1 MKSKSYWEKRQ
12 RDREKKVYKTTIQAE
27 KALKIEMVKAQEE
40 ILANINNLIGKYMS
54 ETGLSYSETQKKLN
68 SNEYKVWRKDIE
80 GYLKELKQY
89 ENVNLEKYKKI
100 KLELETL
107 AARSRIS
114 RLESL
119 VIQTNQVINKQ
130 KFEEEKEVTNY
141 VKSVYETTFKS
152 FQEDIG
158 LKGANTILPL
168 NQIERAIQYPW
179 SGENFSER
187 IWSNRDKLSRVLKT
201 EITQSL
207 IQGVNPQKLNKR
219 IREQMGS
226 GYKETQRLVRTE
238 LNYALN
244 EATKIAYEED
254 EIEEYEFLAEID
266 NRTSAI
272 CKELNGQIFKVKD
285 AVVGINYPSMHP
297 NCRSTTMPVIK
308 F

>member
-1 MKSKSYWEKRQ
+1 MKNKAYWDKRQ
-12 RDREKKVYKTTIQAE
+12 RERERKVYKTTIQSE
-27 KALKIEMVKAQEE
+27 KALKIEIMKAQER
-40 ILANINNLIGKYMS
+40 ILADINNLIGKYLS
-54 ETGLSYSETQKKLN
+54 ETGLNYAEAQKKLN
-68 SNEYKVWRKDIE
+68 SNEYKIWRKDLE

-89 ENVNLEKYKKI
+89 KDINFEKYKEI

-107 AARSRIS
+107 AMKSRIS

-119 VIQTNQVINKQ
+119 IVQTNQVINKQ
-130 KFEEEKEVTNY
+130 KFEEEKEVANRVREIY
-141 VKSVYETTFKS
+141 KTTFKS
-152 FQEDIG
+152 VQADIG
-158 LKGANTILPL
+158 LKGVNTILPL
-168 NQIERAIQYPW
+168 KQIERAIQYPW

-187 IWSNRDKLSRVLKT
+187 IWRNRDKLSRVLKT

-254 EIEEYEFLAEID
+254 EIEEYEFLAEVD
-266 NRTSAI
+266 NRTSVI

-285 AVVGINYPSMHP
+285 AVVGVNYPPMHP
-297 NCRSTTMPVIK
+297 NCRSTTIPVIK
-308 F
+308 

>member
-27 KALKIEMVKAQEE
+27 KALKIEMVKAQEK
-40 ILANINNLIGKYMS
+40 ILIDINNLIGKYMS
-54 ETGLSYSETQKKLN
+54 ETGLSYSEAQKKLN

-107 AARSRIS
+107 AVRSRIS

-285 AVVGINYPSMHP
+285 AVVGVNYPSMHP

>member
-27 KALKIEMVKAQEE
+27 KALKIEMVKAQEK
-40 ILANINNLIGKYMS
+40 ILIDINNLIGKYMS
-54 ETGLSYSETQKKLN
+54 ETGLSYSEAQKKLN

-107 AARSRIS
+107 AVRSRIS

-187 IWSNRDKLSRVLKT
+187 
-201 EITQSL
+201 
-207 IQGVNPQKLNKR
+207 
-219 IREQMGS
+219 
-226 GYKETQRLVRTE
+226 
-238 LNYALN
+238 
-244 EATKIAYEED
+244 
-254 EIEEYEFLAEID
+254 
-266 NRTSAI
+266 
-272 CKELNGQIFKVKD
+272 
-285 AVVGINYPSMHP
+285 
-297 NCRSTTMPVIK
+297 
-308 F
+308 

>member
-1 MKSKSYWEKRQ
+1 MKNKAYWDKRQ
-12 RDREKKVYKTTIQAE
+12 RERERKVYKTTIQSE
-27 KALKIEMVKAQEE
+27 KALKIEIMKAQER
-40 ILANINNLIGKYMS
+40 ILADINNLIGKYMS
-54 ETGLSYSETQKKLN
+54 ETGLNYAEAQKKLN
-68 SNEYKVWRKDIE
+68 SNEYKVWRKDLE

-89 ENVNLEKYKKI
+89 KDINFEKYKEI

-107 AARSRIS
+107 AMKSRIS

-119 VIQTNQVINKQ
+119 IVQTNQVINKQ
-130 KFEEEKEVTNY
+130 KFEEEKEVANRVREIY
-141 VKSVYETTFKS
+141 KTTFKS
-152 FQEDIG
+152 VQADIG
-158 LKGANTILPL
+158 LKGVNTILPL
-168 NQIERAIQYPW
+168 KQIERAIQYPW

-187 IWSNRDKLSRVLKT
+187 IWRNRDKLSRVLKT

-266 NRTSAI
+266 NRTSVI

-285 AVVGINYPSMHP
+285 AVVGVNYPPMHP
-297 NCRSTTMPVIK
+297 NCRSTTIPVIK
-308 F
+308 

>member
-1 MKSKSYWEKRQ
+1 MKNKAYWDKRQ
-12 RDREKKVYKTTIQAE
+12 RERERKVYKTTIQSE
-27 KALKIEMVKAQEE
+27 KALKIEIMKAQER
-40 ILANINNLIGKYMS
+40 ILADINNLIGKYMS
-54 ETGLSYSETQKKLN
+54 ETGLNYAEAQKKLN
-68 SNEYKVWRKDIE
+68 SNEYKVWRKDLE

-89 ENVNLEKYKKI
+89 KDINFEKYKEI

-107 AARSRIS
+107 AMKSRIS

-119 VIQTNQVINKQ
+119 IVQTNQVINKQ
-130 KFEEEKEVTNY
+130 KFEEEKEVANRVREIY
-141 VKSVYETTFKS
+141 KTTFKS
-152 FQEDIG
+152 VQADIG
-158 LKGANTILPL
+158 LKGVNTILPL
-168 NQIERAIQYPW
+168 KQIERAIQYPW

-187 IWSNRDKLSRVLKT
+187 IWRNRDKLSRVLKT

-285 AVVGINYPSMHP
+285 AVVGVNYPPMHP
-297 NCRSTTMPVIK
+297 NCRSTTIPVIK
-308 F
+308 

>member
-27 KALKIEMVKAQEE
+27 KALKIEMVKAQEK
-40 ILANINNLIGKYMS
+40 ILIDINNLIGKYMS
-54 ETGLSYSETQKKLN
+54 ETGLSYSEAQKKLN

-107 AARSRIS
+107 AVRSRIS

-187 IWSNRDKLSRVLKT
+187 IWNNRDKLSRVLKT

-285 AVVGINYPSMHP
+285 AVVGVNYPSMHP

>member
-1 MKSKSYWEKRQ
+1 MKSKIYWEKRQ

-27 KALKIEMVKAQEE
+27 KALKIELIKAQEE

-107 AARSRIS
+107 AVRSRIS

-187 IWSNRDKLSRVLKT
+187 IWSNKDKLSRVLKT

-285 AVVGINYPSMHP
+285 AVVGVNYPSMHP

>member
-285 AVVGINYPSMHP
+285 AVVGVNYPSMHP

>member
-1 MKSKSYWEKRQ
+1 MKSKGYWEKRQ

-54 ETGLSYSETQKKLN
+54 ETGLSYSEAQKKLN
-68 SNEYKVWRKDIE
+68 SNEYKVWRKGIE

-89 ENVNLEKYKKI
+89 KNVNPEKYKEI

-107 AARSRIS
+107 ATRSKVS

-141 VKSVYETTFKS
+141 VKGVYETTFKGI
-152 FQEDIG
+152 QADIG

-285 AVVGINYPSMHP
+285 AVVGVNYPSMHP

>member
-27 KALKIEMVKAQEE
+27 KSLKIEMVKAQEE
-40 ILANINNLIGKYMS
+40 ILANINNLIGKYMA
-54 ETGLSYSETQKKLN
+54 ETGLSYSEAQKKLN
-68 SNEYKVWRKDIE
+68 SNEYKVWRKNIE
-80 GYLKELKQY
+80 GYLKELNQY
-89 ENVNLEKYKKI
+89 KNINFGKYKKI

-107 AARSRIS
+107 STRSRIS

-119 VIQTNQVINKQ
+119 IVQINHVVNKQ

-266 NRTSAI
+266 NITSAI

-285 AVVGINYPSMHP
+285 AVVGVNYPSMHP

>member
-1 MKSKSYWEKRQ
+1 MKNKAYWDKRQ
-12 RDREKKVYKTTIQAE
+12 RERERKVYKTTIQSE
-27 KALKIEMVKAQEE
+27 KALKIEIMKAQERV
-40 ILANINNLIGKYMS
+40 LADINNLIGKYMS
-54 ETGLSYSETQKKLN
+54 ETGLNYVEAQKKLN
-68 SNEYKVWRKDIE
+68 SNEYKIWRKDLE

-89 ENVNLEKYKKI
+89 KDINFEKYKEI

-107 AARSRIS
+107 ATKSRIS

-119 VIQTNQVINKQ
+119 IVQTNQVINKQ
-130 KFEEEKEVTNY
+130 KFEEEKEVANRVREIY
-141 VKSVYETTFKS
+141 KTTFKS
-152 FQEDIG
+152 VQADIG
-158 LKGANTILPL
+158 LKGVNTILPL
-168 NQIERAIQYPW
+168 KQIERAIQYPW

-187 IWSNRDKLSRVLKT
+187 IWRNRDKLSRVLKT

-254 EIEEYEFLAEID
+254 EIEEYEFLAEVD
-266 NRTSAI
+266 NRTSVI
-272 CKELNGQIFKVKD
+272 CKELNGQFFKVKD
-285 AVVGINYPSMHP
+285 AVVGVNYPPMHP
-297 NCRSTTMPVIK
+297 NCRSTTIPVIK
-308 F
+308 

>member
-1 MKSKSYWEKRQ
+1 MKSKGYWEKRQ

-54 ETGLSYSETQKKLN
+54 ETGLSYSEAQKKLN

-107 AARSRIS
+107 AVRSRIS

-187 IWSNRDKLSRVLKT
+187 IWSNRDKLSRVLKK

-219 IREQMGS
+219 IREQMGG

-238 LNYALN
+238 LNHALN

-285 AVVGINYPSMHP
+285 AVVGVNYPSMHP

>member
-12 RDREKKVYKTTIQAE
+12 RDREEKVYKTTIQAE
-27 KALKIEMVKAQEE
+27 KALKIEMVKAQEK
-40 ILANINNLIGKYMS
+40 ILIDINNLIGKYMS
-54 ETGLSYSETQKKLN
+54 ETGLSYSEAQKKLN

-107 AARSRIS
+107 AVRSRIS

-285 AVVGINYPSMHP
+285 AVVGVNYPSMHP

>member
-27 KALKIEMVKAQEE
+27 KALKIEMVKAQEK
-40 ILANINNLIGKYMS
+40 ILIDINNLIGKYMS
-54 ETGLSYSETQKKLN
+54 ETGLSYSEAQKKLN

-107 AARSRIS
+107 AVRSRIS

-226 GYKETQRLVRTE
+226 SYKETQRLVRTE

-285 AVVGINYPSMHP
+285 AVVGVNYPSMHP

>member
-1 MKSKSYWEKRQ
+1 MKSKGYWEKRQ

-54 ETGLSYSETQKKLN
+54 ETGLSYSEAQKKLN
-68 SNEYKVWRKDIE
+68 SNEHKVWRKDIE

-89 ENVNLEKYKKI
+89 KNVNPEKYKEI

-107 AARSRIS
+107 ATRSKVS

-119 VIQTNQVINKQ
+119 VIQTSQVINKQ

-141 VKSVYETTFKS
+141 VKGVYETTFKGI
-152 FQEDIG
+152 QADIG

-285 AVVGINYPSMHP
+285 AVVGVNYPSMHP

>member
-1 MKSKSYWEKRQ
+1 MKNKAYWDKRQ
-12 RDREKKVYKTTIQAE
+12 RERERKVYKTTIQSE
-27 KALKIEMVKAQEE
+27 KALKIEIMKAQERV
-40 ILANINNLIGKYMS
+40 LADINNLIGKYMS
-54 ETGLSYSETQKKLN
+54 ETGLNYVEAQKKLN
-68 SNEYKVWRKDIE
+68 SNEYKIWRKDLE

-89 ENVNLEKYKKI
+89 KDINFEKYKEI

-107 AARSRIS
+107 AMKSRIS

-119 VIQTNQVINKQ
+119 IVQTNQVINKQ
-130 KFEEEKEVTNY
+130 KFEEEKEVANRVREIY
-141 VKSVYETTFKS
+141 KTTFKS
-152 FQEDIG
+152 VQADIG
-158 LKGANTILPL
+158 LKGVNTILPL
-168 NQIERAIQYPW
+168 KQIERAIQYPW

-187 IWSNRDKLSRVLKT
+187 IWRNRDKLSRVLKT

-254 EIEEYEFLAEID
+254 EIEEYEFLAEVD
-266 NRTSAI
+266 NRTSVI
-272 CKELNGQIFKVKD
+272 CKELNGQFFKVKD
-285 AVVGINYPSMHP
+285 AVVGVNYPPMHP
-297 NCRSTTMPVIK
+297 NCRSTTIPVIK
-308 F
+308 

>member
-27 KALKIEMVKAQEE
+27 KALKIEMVRAQEK

-54 ETGLSYSETQKKLN
+54 ETGLSYSEAQKKLN

-89 ENVNLEKYKKI
+89 EKVNPEKYKEI

-107 AARSRIS
+107 ATRSRIS

-119 VIQTNQVINKQ
+119 VVQTNQVINKQ

-141 VKSVYETTFKS
+141 VRNVYETTFKA

-158 LKGANTILPL
+158 FKGANTILPL

>member
-1 MKSKSYWEKRQ
+1 MKSKGYWEKRQ

-54 ETGLSYSETQKKLN
+54 ETGLSYSEAQKKLN

-89 ENVNLEKYKKI
+89 KNVNPEKYKEI

-107 AARSRIS
+107 AMKSRIS

-119 VIQTNQVINKQ
+119 IVQTNQVINKQ

-141 VKSVYETTFKS
+141 VKGVYETTFKGI
-152 FQEDIG
+152 QADIG

-285 AVVGINYPSMHP
+285 AVVGVNYPSMHP

>member
-1 MKSKSYWEKRQ
+1 MKNKAYWDKRQ
-12 RDREKKVYKTTIQAE
+12 RERERKVYKTTIQSE
-27 KALKIEMVKAQEE
+27 KALKIEIMKAQER
-40 ILANINNLIGKYMS
+40 ILADINNLIGKYMS
-54 ETGLSYSETQKKLN
+54 ETGLNYAEAQKKLN
-68 SNEYKVWRKDIE
+68 SNEYKVWRKDLE

-89 ENVNLEKYKKI
+89 KDINFEKYKEI

-107 AARSRIS
+107 AMKSRIS

-119 VIQTNQVINKQ
+119 IVQTNQVINKQ
-130 KFEEEKEVTNY
+130 KFEEEKEVANRVREIY
-141 VKSVYETTFKS
+141 KTTFKS
-152 FQEDIG
+152 VQADIG
-158 LKGANTILPL
+158 LKGVNTILPL
-168 NQIERAIQYPW
+168 KQIERAIQYPW

-187 IWSNRDKLSRVLKT
+187 IWRNRDKLSRVLKT

-254 EIEEYEFLAEID
+254 EIEEYEFLAEVD
-266 NRTSAI
+266 NRTSVI

-285 AVVGINYPSMHP
+285 AVVGVNYPPMHP
-297 NCRSTTMPVIK
+297 NCRSTTIPVIK
-308 F
+308 

>member
-1 MKSKSYWEKRQ
+1 MKNKAYWDKRQ
-12 RDREKKVYKTTIQAE
+12 RERERKVYKATVQSE
-27 KALKIEMVKAQEE
+27 KALKIEIMKAQER
-40 ILANINNLIGKYMS
+40 ILADINNLIGKYMS
-54 ETGLSYSETQKKLN
+54 ETGLNYAEAQKKLN
-68 SNEYKVWRKDIE
+68 SNEYKVWRKDLE

-89 ENVNLEKYKKI
+89 KDINFEKYKEI

-107 AARSRIS
+107 AMKSRIS

-119 VIQTNQVINKQ
+119 IVQTNQVINKQ
-130 KFEEEKEVTNY
+130 KFEEEKEVANRVREIY
-141 VKSVYETTFKS
+141 KTTFKS
-152 FQEDIG
+152 VQADIG
-158 LKGANTILPL
+158 LKGVNTILPL
-168 NQIERAIQYPW
+168 KQIERAIQYPW

-187 IWSNRDKLSRVLKT
+187 IWRNRDKLSRVLKT

-254 EIEEYEFLAEID
+254 EIEEYEFLAEVD
-266 NRTSAI
+266 NRTSVI

-285 AVVGINYPSMHP
+285 AVVGVNYPPMHP
-297 NCRSTTMPVIK
+297 NCRSTTIPVIK
-308 F
+308 

>member
-1 MKSKSYWEKRQ
+1 MKNKAYWDKRQ
-12 RDREKKVYKTTIQAE
+12 RERERKVYKTTIQSE
-27 KALKIEMVKAQEE
+27 KALKIEIMKAQER
-40 ILANINNLIGKYMS
+40 ILADINNLIGKYMS
-54 ETGLSYSETQKKLN
+54 ETGLNYAEAQKKIN
-68 SNEYKVWRKDIE
+68 SNEYKVWRKDLE

-89 ENVNLEKYKKI
+89 KDINFEKYKEI

-107 AARSRIS
+107 AMKSRIS

-119 VIQTNQVINKQ
+119 IVQTNQVINKQ
-130 KFEEEKEVTNY
+130 KFEEEKEVANRVREIY
-141 VKSVYETTFKS
+141 KTTFKS
-152 FQEDIG
+152 VQADIG
-158 LKGANTILPL
+158 LKGVNTILPL
-168 NQIERAIQYPW
+168 KQIERAIQYPW

-187 IWSNRDKLSRVLKT
+187 IWRNRDKLSRVLKT

-254 EIEEYEFLAEID
+254 EIEEYEFLAEVD
-266 NRTSAI
+266 NRTSVI

-285 AVVGINYPSMHP
+285 AVVGVNYPPMHP
-297 NCRSTTMPVIK
+297 NCRSTTIPVIK
-308 F
+308 

>member
-1 MKSKSYWEKRQ
+1 MKNKAYWDKRQ
-12 RDREKKVYKTTIQAE
+12 RERERKVYKTTIQSE
-27 KALKIEMVKAQEE
+27 KALKIEIMKAQERV
-40 ILANINNLIGKYMS
+40 LADINNLIGKYMS
-54 ETGLSYSETQKKLN
+54 ETGLNYVEAQKKLN
-68 SNEYKVWRKDIE
+68 SNEYKIWRKDLE

-89 ENVNLEKYKKI
+89 KDINFEKYKEI

-107 AARSRIS
+107 AMKSRIS

-119 VIQTNQVINKQ
+119 IVQTNQVINKQ
-130 KFEEEKEVTNY
+130 KFEEEKEVANRVREIY
-141 VKSVYETTFKS
+141 KTTFKS
-152 FQEDIG
+152 VQADIG
-158 LKGANTILPL
+158 LKGVNTILPL
-168 NQIERAIQYPW
+168 KQIERAIQYPW

-187 IWSNRDKLSRVLKT
+187 IWRNRDKLSRVLKT

-254 EIEEYEFLAEID
+254 EIEEYEFLAEVD
-266 NRTSAI
+266 NRTSVI

-285 AVVGINYPSMHP
+285 AVVGVNYPPMHP
-297 NCRSTTMPVIK
+297 NCRSTTIPVIK
-308 F
+308 

>member
-1 MKSKSYWEKRQ
+1 MKNKSYWEKRQ

-27 KALKIEMVKAQEE
+27 KSLKIEMVKAQEE

-54 ETGLSYSETQKKLN
+54 ETGLSYSEAQKKMN

-107 AARSRIS
+107 ATRSRIS

-179 SGENFSER
+179 SGENFSGR

-285 AVVGINYPSMHP
+285 AVVGVNYPSMHP

>member
-27 KALKIEMVKAQEE
+27 KALKIEMVRAQEE

-54 ETGLSYSETQKKLN
+54 ETGLSYSEAQKKLN
-68 SNEYKVWRKDIE
+68 SNEYKAWRKDIE

-89 ENVNLEKYKKI
+89 ENINSEKYKKI

-107 AARSRIS
+107 ATRSRIS

-141 VKSVYETTFKS
+141 VKNVYETTFKS

-158 LKGANTILPL
+158 LKGINTILPL

-179 SGENFSER
+179 NGENFSER
-187 IWSNRDKLSRVLKT
+187 IWSNRDKLSRTLKT

-285 AVVGINYPSMHP
+285 AVVGVNYPAMHP

>member
-1 MKSKSYWEKRQ
+1 MKNKAYWDKRQ
-12 RDREKKVYKTTIQAE
+12 RERERKVYKTTIQSE
-27 KALKIEMVKAQEE
+27 KALKIEIMKAQER
-40 ILANINNLIGKYMS
+40 ILADINNLIGKYMS
-54 ETGLSYSETQKKLN
+54 ETGLSYAEAQKKLN
-68 SNEYKVWRKDIE
+68 SNEYKVWRKDLE

-89 ENVNLEKYKKI
+89 KDINFEKYKEI

-107 AARSRIS
+107 AMKSRIS

-119 VIQTNQVINKQ
+119 IVQTNQVINKQ
-130 KFEEEKEVTNY
+130 KFEEEKEVANRVREIY
-141 VKSVYETTFKS
+141 KTTFKS
-152 FQEDIG
+152 VQADIG
-158 LKGANTILPL
+158 LKGVNTILPL
-168 NQIERAIQYPW
+168 KQIERAIQYPW

-187 IWSNRDKLSRVLKT
+187 IWRNRDKLSRVLKT

-244 EATKIAYEED
+244 EATKIVYEED

-272 CKELNGQIFKVKD
+272 CKGFHGQVFKVKD
-285 AVVGINYPSMHP
+285 AVVGVNYPPMHP
-297 NCRSTTMPVIK
+297 NCRSTTIPVIK
-308 F
+308 

>member
-1 MKSKSYWEKRQ
+1 MKNKAYWDKRQ
-12 RDREKKVYKTTIQAE
+12 RERERKVYKTTIQSE
-27 KALKIEMVKAQEE
+27 KALKIEIMKAQER
-40 ILANINNLIGKYMS
+40 ILADINNLIGKYMS
-54 ETGLSYSETQKKLN
+54 ETGLNYAEAQKKLN
-68 SNEYKVWRKDIE
+68 SNEYKVWRKDLE

-89 ENVNLEKYKKI
+89 KDINFEKYKEI

-107 AARSRIS
+107 AMKSRIS

-119 VIQTNQVINKQ
+119 IVQTNQVINKQ
-130 KFEEEKEVTNY
+130 KFEEEKEVANY
-141 VKSVYETTFKS
+141 VKGVYKTTFES
-152 FQEDIG
+152 FQTDIG
-158 LKGANTILPL
+158 KKGVNTILPL

-187 IWSNRDKLSRVLKT
+187 IWRNRDKLSRVLKT

-254 EIEEYEFLAEID
+254 EIEEYEFLAEVD
-266 NRTSAI
+266 NRTSVI

-285 AVVGINYPSMHP
+285 AVVGVNYPPMHP
-297 NCRSTTMPVIK
+297 NCRSTTIPVIK
-308 F
+308 

>member
-27 KALKIEMVKAQEE
+27 KALKIEMVRAQEE

-54 ETGLSYSETQKKLN
+54 ETGLSYSEAQKKLN
-68 SNEYKVWRKDIE
+68 SNEYKVWRKDLE

-89 ENVNLEKYKKI
+89 KDINFEKYKEI

-107 AARSRIS
+107 AMKSRIS

-119 VIQTNQVINKQ
+119 IVQTNQVINKQ
-130 KFEEEKEVTNY
+130 KFEEEKEVANRVREIY
-141 VKSVYETTFKS
+141 KTTFKS
-152 FQEDIG
+152 VQADIG
-158 LKGANTILPL
+158 LKGANAILPL
-168 NQIERAIQYPW
+168 DQIERAIQYPW

-285 AVVGINYPSMHP
+285 AVVGVNYPSMHP

>member
-27 KALKIEMVKAQEE
+27 KALKIEMVRAQEE

-54 ETGLSYSETQKKLN
+54 ETGLSYSEAQKKLN

-107 AARSRIS
+107 AVRSRIS

-119 VIQTNQVINKQ
+119 VIQTNQVIIKQ

-141 VKSVYETTFKS
+141 VKNVYETTFKA

-158 LKGANTILPL
+158 FKGANTILPL

-187 IWSNRDKLSRVLKT
+187 IWSNRDKLSRVLKK

>member
-1 MKSKSYWEKRQ
+1 MKSKGYWEKRQ
-12 RDREKKVYKTTIQAE
+12 RDREKKVYKTTIQAD

-54 ETGLSYSETQKKLN
+54 ETGLSYSEAQKKLN
-68 SNEYKVWRKDIE
+68 SNEYKVWRKGIE

-89 ENVNLEKYKKI
+89 KNVNPEKYKEI

-107 AARSRIS
+107 ATRSKLS

-141 VKSVYETTFKS
+141 VKSVYETTFKA

-158 LKGANTILPL
+158 LKGANAILPL
-168 NQIERAIQYPW
+168 DQIERAIQYPW

-285 AVVGINYPSMHP
+285 AVVGVNYPSMHP

>member
-1 MKSKSYWEKRQ
+1 MKSKGYWEKRQ

-54 ETGLSYSETQKKLN
+54 ETGLSYSEAQKKLN

-107 AARSRIS
+107 AVRSRIS

-141 VKSVYETTFKS
+141 VKSVYETTFKA

-158 LKGANTILPL
+158 LKGANAILPL

-285 AVVGINYPSMHP
+285 AVVGVNYPSMHP

>member
-27 KALKIEMVKAQEE
+27 KSLKIEMVRAQEE

-54 ETGLSYSETQKKLN
+54 ETGLSYSEAQKKLN

-107 AARSRIS
+107 AVRSRIS

-158 LKGANTILPL
+158 LKGANTILSL

-285 AVVGINYPSMHP
+285 AVVGVNYPSMHP

>member
-54 ETGLSYSETQKKLN
+54 ETGLSYSEAQKKLN

-107 AARSRIS
+107 AVRSRIS

-141 VKSVYETTFKS
+141 VKSVYETTFKA

-158 LKGANTILPL
+158 LKGANAILPL

-285 AVVGINYPSMHP
+285 AVVGVNYPSMHP

>member
-1 MKSKSYWEKRQ
+1 MKNKAYWDKRQ
-12 RDREKKVYKTTIQAE
+12 RERERKVYKTTIQSE
-27 KALKIEMVKAQEE
+27 KALKIEIMKAQER
-40 ILANINNLIGKYMS
+40 ILADINNLIGKYMS
-54 ETGLSYSETQKKLN
+54 ETGLNYAEAQKKLN
-68 SNEYKVWRKDIE
+68 SNEYKVWRKDLE

-89 ENVNLEKYKKI
+89 KDINFEKYKEI

-107 AARSRIS
+107 AMKSRIS

-119 VIQTNQVINKQ
+119 IVQTNQVINKQ
-130 KFEEEKEVTNY
+130 KFEEEKEVANRVREIY
-141 VKSVYETTFKS
+141 KTTFKS
-152 FQEDIG
+152 VQADIG
-158 LKGANTILPL
+158 LKGVNTILPL
-168 NQIERAIQYPW
+168 KQIERAIQYPW

-187 IWSNRDKLSRVLKT
+187 IWRNRDKLSRVLKT

-254 EIEEYEFLAEID
+254 EIEEYEFLAEVD
-266 NRTSAI
+266 NRTSVI
-272 CKELNGQIFKVKD
+272 CKELNGHIFKVKD
-285 AVVGINYPSMHP
+285 AVVGVNYPPMHP
-297 NCRSTTMPVIK
+297 NCRSTTIPVIK
-308 F
+308 

>member
-27 KALKIEMVKAQEE
+27 KTLKIEMVKAQEK
-40 ILANINNLIGKYMS
+40 ILIDINNLIGKYMS
-54 ETGLSYSETQKKLN
+54 ETGLSYSEAQKKLN

-107 AARSRIS
+107 ATRSRIS

-119 VIQTNQVINKQ
+119 VVQTNQVINKQ

-141 VKSVYETTFKS
+141 VKNVYETTFKS

-158 LKGANTILPL
+158 LKRANTILPL

-187 IWSNRDKLSRVLKT
+187 IWSNRDKLSRVLKK

-238 LNYALN
+238 LNHALN

-254 EIEEYEFLAEID
+254 DIEEYEFLAEID

-285 AVVGINYPSMHP
+285 VVVGVNYPSMHP

>member
-1 MKSKSYWEKRQ
+1 MKSKGYWEKRQ
-12 RDREKKVYKTTIQAE
+12 RDREKKVYKTTIQAD

-54 ETGLSYSETQKKLN
+54 ETGLSYSEAQKKLN
-68 SNEYKVWRKDIE
+68 SNEYKVWRKGIE

-89 ENVNLEKYKKI
+89 KNVNPEKYKEI

-107 AARSRIS
+107 ATRSKVS

-141 VKSVYETTFKS
+141 VKSVYETTFKA

-158 LKGANTILPL
+158 LKGANAILPL
-168 NQIERAIQYPW
+168 DQIERAIQYPW

-285 AVVGINYPSMHP
+285 AVVGVNYPSMHP

>member
-27 KALKIEMVKAQEE
+27 KSLKIEMVRAQEE

-54 ETGLSYSETQKKLN
+54 ETGLSYSEAQKKLN

-107 AARSRIS
+107 AVRSRIS

-141 VKSVYETTFKS
+141 VKNVYETTFKA

-158 LKGANTILPL
+158 FKGANTILPL

-187 IWSNRDKLSRVLKT
+187 IWSNRDKLSRVLKK

>member
-1 MKSKSYWEKRQ
+1 MKNKAYWDKRQ
-12 RDREKKVYKTTIQAE
+12 RERERKVYKTTIQSE
-27 KALKIEMVKAQEE
+27 KALKIEIMKAQER
-40 ILANINNLIGKYMS
+40 ILADINNLIGKYMS
-54 ETGLSYSETQKKLN
+54 ETGLNYVEAQKKLN
-68 SNEYKVWRKDIE
+68 SNEYKIWRKDLE

-89 ENVNLEKYKKI
+89 KDINFEKYKEI

-107 AARSRIS
+107 AMKSRIS

-119 VIQTNQVINKQ
+119 IVQTNQVINKQ
-130 KFEEEKEVTNY
+130 KFEEEKEVANRVREIY
-141 VKSVYETTFKS
+141 KTTFKS
-152 FQEDIG
+152 VQADIG
-158 LKGANTILPL
+158 LKGVNTILPL
-168 NQIERAIQYPW
+168 KQIERAIQYPW

-187 IWSNRDKLSRVLKT
+187 IWRNRDKLSRVLKT

-254 EIEEYEFLAEID
+254 EIEEYEFLAEVD
-266 NRTSAI
+266 NRTSVI

-285 AVVGINYPSMHP
+285 AVVGVNYPPMHP
-297 NCRSTTMPVIK
+297 NCRSTTIPVIK
-308 F
+308 